1 MANPGS
7 PEAMRNS
14 MEGMPTM
21 SKTTMLGMLFSLG
34 LMFVLLT
41 YRAQVGKYLNYVFK
55 IIDFGGAYPV
65 STLILAGLIMTAL
78 SSIIRSFMSDPLK
91 MARSQHVQ
99 KEFNAEMRKARME
112 NNLYKLKKL
121 TEQQPKMMAAS
132 MESSQDQMKVMPLT
146 MVIVIPIYT
155 WVWYFIEN
163 TAVSTII
170 NVPWAVVNLTQSF
183 VLPAWILIYTL
194 ISIPIGQLVNKV
206 IRYYLLGKRLAE
218 LDAEQRQATV

>member
-7 PEAMRNS
+7 PESMKNS
-14 MEGMPTM
+14 MEGMPPM
-21 SKTTMLGMLFSLG
+21 SKTTLLGMLFTLG
-34 LMFVLLT
+34 LMFVLLRF
-41 YRAQVGKYLNYVFK
+41 RAEVGKYLNYVFQYV
-55 IIDFGGAYPV
+55 DFGGLYPV
-65 STLILAGLIMTAL
+65 TTLILMGLIMTSL
-78 SSIIRSFMSDPLK
+78 SSIIRSLLTDPLK
-91 MARSQHVQ
+91 MARSQHIQ

-121 TEQQPKMMAAS
+121 GEQQPQMMAAS
-132 MESSQDQMKVMPLT
+132 MESSQDQMKIMPLT

-183 VLPAWILIYTL
+183 VLPVWILIYTL
-194 ISIPIGQLVNKV
+194 ISIPIGQLINKI
-206 IRYYLLGKRLAE
+206 IRYLLLSRRLAE
-218 LDAEQRQATV
+218 LDAEERQATV